1 MPDFSTFIPY
11 AHHLLIPITVIY
23 LLLLVGLVRVVARG
37 HALRNVMH
45 HPALHVLG
53 IGVSFGA
60 WGVYVQPGVAYS
72 MGFNYLSL
80 FMGISGLFMCAPIL
94 LGPILRL
101 VKNHHLLSLPDL
113 LAFRYNSKLI
123 GQLST
128 LLILCVYLPY
138 IAIQIGVIDR
148 VVLALGGH
156 LGYSL
161 LICIMLVFFMLYLS
175 SRIGMSEYRSNKP
188 LMLVVAIQSIIKM
201 SFLVVLAVVCI
212 MSVFDGPVGFDSWIR
227 ADPARVTRLYEP
239 MSSGTWQITLLLF
252 SFMTILMPHM
262 YQTVFVENTRPDE
275 LSKASWGVSLYLLPI
290 AFVTPIIMWAAMY
303 QGFTERPDDMLQQV
317 VLALQSPLML
327 LLFFVAVLSAVC
339 SSMMVG
345 LLALSGMV
353 FHHLVVGFYRPRHQR
368 QTLESYI
375 RLRKLILLVLLSVLS
390 ISLFVLVREQSFE
403 VLGASIFSG
412 LQILLPALIGVL
424 FWPRANQFG
433 CLLSIVF
440 GGVAWLFLQVIPFNT
455 VLLGDHSTLRMFGG
469 IRQEWLGLFTI
480 GLSLFGL
487 IAGSLLTRQ
496 SGSEKG
502 RALECAVYDPEPIL
516 RVQRWDISATCVSEI
531 EQALSQQLGRR
542 IALQQVRLALNSLGM
557 TRQDTRPEWLTR
569 LREQLNYNLS
579 ALIGP
584 SAAQDMLDHALPY
597 QARIDMPQIVMRH
610 SLEQQLDRQRD
621 GSRLSGAAAELDAL
635 RRFHRQTLHE
645 LPIGVC
651 SIDAQQT
658 IMGWNRAMTEMTGF
672 NDEVIGWQLSD
683 LPVPWGALLNRFM
696 EQHEHQLYRQTVE
709 RYGRRYLV
717 NLQRASLGD
726 PEQQQHVLVVEDV
739 TQVAELEMQVSHQ
752 DRLAAIGRLVAGV
765 AHEIGNPVT
774 GIAGLAQN
782 LEADFDDP
790 EIHEASTQILEQT
803 QRIRHIVSALVGYAR
818 TDRLDQTQ
826 RQILCLRD
834 LVEESMSLTRM
845 GQRRRIHFLNTVD
858 ADLMV
863 SGYGPQLHQVFI
875 NLFSNAIDA
884 SPDAPAGSQGIRIHV
899 SAHRNGA
906 NTHIEIEDDGT
917 GLPNG
922 DLRAKLFEPFVTT
935 KQYGQGTGL
944 GLSLVQGII
953 STHGGRIQLIDKTD
967 YDQGQGV
974 IVQLTLPAADSPV
987 EHA

>member
-1 MPDFSTFIPY
+1 MFNLLSES
-11 AHHLLIPITVIY
+11 HLHYLLVPMTALY
-23 LLLLVGLVRVVARG
+23 LLLLAGLVRVVARG
-37 HALRNVMH
+37 HALRTLMH

-60 WGVYVQPGVAYS
+60 WGVYVQPGVAYT

-80 FMGISGLFMCAPIL
+80 FMGISALFMCAPIL

-101 VKNHHLLSLPDL
+101 VKNHHLHSLPDL
-113 LAFRYNSKLI
+113 LAFRYNSRHI
-123 GQLST
+123 GQLAT
-128 LLILCVYLPY
+128 LFILCVYLPY
-138 IAIQIGVIDR
+138 ISIQIGVIDR
-148 VVLALGGH
+148 VVVAFGGN
-156 LGYSL
+156 LLYSL
-161 LICIMLVFFMLYLS
+161 IIYAMLVAFMLYLNTQ
-175 SRIGMSEYRSNKP
+175 IGMSEYRSNKP

-212 MSVFDGPVGFDSWIR
+212 VVIFQGPDGFDRWLS
-227 ADPARVTRLYEP
+227 ADKTRVRQLYEP
-239 MSSGTWQITLLLF
+239 MNSGTWQVTLLMF
-252 SFMTILMPHM
+252 SFMTILMPHL

-275 LSKASWGVSLYLLPI
+275 LNKASWGVSLYLLPI

-303 QGFTERPDDMLQQV
+303 QGFTDRPDDMLQRV
-317 VLALQSPLML
+317 VLSLHSPLML
-327 LLFFVAVLSAVC
+327 VLFFIAALSAVC

-345 LLALSGMV
+345 LLALSSMV
-353 FHHLVVGFYRPRHQR
+353 FNHLVIGFYKPRHQR
-368 QTLESYI
+368 HTLESYI
-375 RLRKLILLVLLSVLS
+375 RLRKLMLLILLSILSVL
-390 ISLFVLVREQSFE
+390 LFVLVRDQSFE
-403 VLGASIFSG
+403 ILGSSVFSG
-412 LQILLPALIGVL
+412 FQVLLPALIGVL
-424 FWPRANQFG
+424 FWPRANRIG
-433 CLLSIVF
+433 CLCSIIL
-440 GGVAWLFLQVIPFNT
+440 GAVAWLLLQLLPFHTDVFGNHVGSRTFLSFK
-455 VLLGDHSTLRMFGG
+455 
-469 IRQEWLGLFTI
+469 QEWLGLVSI
-480 GLSLFGL
+480 GLSLLGL
-487 IAGSLLTRQ
+487 VVGSLLTKQ
-496 SGSEKG
+496 SSSEQG

-516 RVQRWDISATCVSEI
+516 RVQRWDISATCVTEV

-542 IALQQVRLALNSLGM
+542 IALQQVRLALNTLGM
-557 TRQDTRPEWLTR
+557 TRQEIRPEWLTR

-579 ALIGP
+579 ALLGP
-584 SAAQDMLDHALPY
+584 AAAQDMLDQALPY

-610 SLEQQLDRQRD
+610 SLEQQLDRQHEK
-621 GSRLSGAAAELDAL
+621 SRLSGTAAELDAL

-651 SIDAQQT
+651 SIDALQT
-658 IMGWNRAMTEMTGF
+658 IMGWNRAMSDMTGF
-672 NDEVIGWQLSD
+672 NDEVIGWQLAD
-683 LPVPWGALLNRFM
+683 LPAPWGPLLTRFM
-696 EQHEHQLYRQTVE
+696 DQHEHQLYRQTVE

-726 PEQQQHVLVVEDV
+726 PEQQHQVLVVEDV
-739 TQVAELEMQVSHQ
+739 TQVAELEIQVSHQ

-826 RQILCLRD
+826 RQMLCLRA
-834 LVEESMSLTRM
+834 LVEESMSLSRM
-845 GQRRRIHFLNTVD
+845 GHRRRIHFLNTVD
-858 ADLMV
+858 PDLFV

-884 SPDAPAGSQGIRIHV
+884 SPDAPAGSLGIRIHV
-899 SAHRNGA
+899 SAHRNGQ

-917 GLPNG
+917 GLPDG
-922 DLRAKLFEPFVTT
+922 ELRAKLFEPFVTT

-953 STHGGRIQLIDKTD
+953 NTHGGRIQLMDKTD

-974 IVQLTLPAADSPV
+974 IVQLTLPAADLTV
-987 EHA
+987 ELP